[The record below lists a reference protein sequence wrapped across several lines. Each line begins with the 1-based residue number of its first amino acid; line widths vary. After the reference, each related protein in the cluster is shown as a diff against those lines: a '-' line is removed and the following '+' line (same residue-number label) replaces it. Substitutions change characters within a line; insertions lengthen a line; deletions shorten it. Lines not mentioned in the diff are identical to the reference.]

1 MLNKMLLKLD
11 LDVDEALRGGLV
23 LERDELVLLLG
34 GSGMLVFIYQCSI
47 SFDVLVFCSMIT

>member
-23 LERDELVLLLG
+23 LERDKLVVLLG
-34 GSGMLVFIYQCSI
+34 GSVMIVFIYQCSI
-47 SFDVLVFCSMIT
+47 SFDVLAFCSMIT